1 MTPVAVQEAARIV
14 AHNVLV
20 TSPVDVQQLMQQRYD
35 QGRPGYVPLEFRH
48 PIAGVLTAEV
58 HDLMVTY
65 TSEFPDN
72 NKPGHNPFTLTQ
84 LSALN
89 SNGTRTYTP
98 RVLPLG
104 AEYWNERCAGAALPR
119 A

>member
-58 HDLMVTY
+58 HDLM
-65 TSEFPDN
+65 
-72 NKPGHNPFTLTQ
+72 